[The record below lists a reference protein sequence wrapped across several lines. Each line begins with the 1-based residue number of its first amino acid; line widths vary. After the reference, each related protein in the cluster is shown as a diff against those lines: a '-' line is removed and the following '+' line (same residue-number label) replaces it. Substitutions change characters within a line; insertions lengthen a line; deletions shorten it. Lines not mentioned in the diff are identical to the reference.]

1 MNWKITELNRKTAD
15 GFVHTC
21 HWTVTATDGDFSA
34 SAYGSVGFSGE
45 LTTPYADLTEAQVL
59 EWVWGQIDKAEIES
73 NLTAQIEAQKNP
85 VSAAGVPWGE

>member
-1 MNWKITELNRKTAD
+1 MNWNIVQLDRKTAD
-15 GFVHTC
+15 GFVHSA
-21 HWTVTATDGDFSA
+21 HWNVTATDGDFSA

-85 VSAAGVPWGE
+85 VSATGVPW